1 MKPIDGR
8 GEILVYESQFIKSRT
23 LGIIS
28 RCFVYEPLQI
38 DLIAIDSM
46 IPIRCRQQEL
56 VIEDKQIGKTTIAT
70 NTILNQL
77 GQNAICVYVT
87 IGQRT
92 SSIAQV
98 VTHFQERGVIE
109 YTIMVAEMT
118 N

>member
-1 MKPIDGR
+1 M
-8 GEILVYESQFIKSRT
+8 
-23 LGIIS
+23 
-28 RCFVYEPLQI
+28 YEPLQI

-92 SSIAQV
+92 SSIA
-98 VTHFQERGVIE
+98 
-109 YTIMVAEMT
+109 
-118 N
+118 